1 MTDLLVVYGYS
12 FDIGLKGLSENW
24 VKRLQHNQ
32 LASWYCWEQSY
43 YVFDLGQ
50 GVGISYGK

>member
-32 LASWYCWEQSY
+32 LASWYGWEQSY